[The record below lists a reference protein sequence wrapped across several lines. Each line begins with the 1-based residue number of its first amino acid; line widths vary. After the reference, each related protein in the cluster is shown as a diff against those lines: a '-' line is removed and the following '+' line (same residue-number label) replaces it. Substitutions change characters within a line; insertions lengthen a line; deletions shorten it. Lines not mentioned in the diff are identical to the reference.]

1 MTDSHYEAI
10 DAWDELISKLY
21 GKDGKCR
28 IEKLIERM
36 ELGMVNWLPRWTILV
51 GGPGSGKTT
60 LTRIIFQMFNDV
72 TIPMTGYNPM
82 NYGEYGDSTL
92 GLCLD
97 TDFDALYAYVTK
109 NWRPITNYHLLVETT
124 KEILLPRM
132 YTCIDEADEN
142 AIFKKDYGSSTDNI
156 EVIHTT
162 GKTFSRLSY
171 NELVHKI
178 NEGIP
183 ELKLYFRNKASA
195 DYIERIL

>member
-1 MTDSHYEAI
+1 MTNSHYEAI
-10 DAWDELISKLY
+10 DAWDELITKIY

-28 IEKLIERM
+28 IENLVERM
-36 ELGMVNWLPRWTILV
+36 ALGLVSWLPRWTVLV

-60 LTRIIFQMFNDV
+60 MTRIIFQMFNDV
-72 TIPMTGYNPM
+72 VVPMTGYNPM

-97 TDFDALYAYVTK
+97 TDFDKLYEYVTK
-109 NWRPITNYHLLVETT
+109 NWHPISNYHLLVETT
-124 KEILLPRM
+124 KEILLPRA

-142 AIFKKDYGSSTDNI
+142 AIFKKDCGSLADNI
-156 EVIHTT
+156 EIIHTT
-162 GKTFSRLSY
+162 GKTLPRLLY

-183 ELKLYFRNKASA
+183 ELKLYFFNKASA
-195 DYIERIL
+195 DYVERRL

>member
-1 MTDSHYEAI
+1 MVNSHYEAI
-10 DAWDELISKLY
+10 DAWDELILKLY
-21 GKDGKCR
+21 GKDGKRR

-36 ELGMVNWLPRWTILV
+36 ALGLVNWLPRWTILV

-60 LTRIIFQMFNDV
+60 LTRIIFQMFNDIV
-72 TIPMTGYNPM
+72 VPMTGYNPM

-97 TDFDALYAYVTK
+97 TDFDKLYEYVTK
-109 NWRPITNYHLLVETT
+109 NWRPITNYHLLVETD
-124 KEILLPRM
+124 KEILLPRA
-132 YTCIDEADEN
+132 YSCVDEN
-142 AIFKKDYGSSTDNI
+142 DKNYIFTRDYSSSADNV

-162 GKTFSRLSY
+162 GKTLSRLLY

-183 ELKLYFRNKASA
+183 ELKLYLLNKASA
-195 DYIERIL
+195 DYIERRL